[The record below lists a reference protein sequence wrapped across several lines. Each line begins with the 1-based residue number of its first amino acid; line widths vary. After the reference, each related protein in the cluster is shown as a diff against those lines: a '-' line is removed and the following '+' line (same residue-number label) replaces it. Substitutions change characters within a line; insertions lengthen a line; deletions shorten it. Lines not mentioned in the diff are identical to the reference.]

1 MVRVVRKLMLA
12 TSPETLG
19 YLPVAT
25 ATLCPTTVLGCE
37 LFIKRPNSS
46 FVELYKGADYPLEK
60 ADVEKL
66 KLSGVD
72 HLYVRLEAANAYRDY
87 LCKHVLNDSNL
98 AVGARVMALR
108 EVTRVVFD
116 QALSRG
122 KASELVHAAAE
133 FGRGLAG
140 MMSER
145 SLLFR
150 ELFRIVEHDFYTFTH
165 VCNVSMYG
173 VMLAQGLGENDPVRL
188 AELAAAGLLHDIG
201 KRHIPAAILNKTSRL
216 TPTEWDLITR
226 HPTDGYL
233 ELSRDKLNWG
243 QLMVVYQHH
252 ERLDGSGYPT
262 GVRGDEIH
270 PWARIC
276 AVVDVFDA
284 MSCNRTYRKAVPVEE
299 VCGHLKK
306 QAGIGLDETIVACW
320 LEQIR
325 RTA

>member
-1 MVRVVRKLMLA
+1 MQIS
-12 TSPETLG
+12 SPENLG

-25 ATLCPTTVLGCE
+25 ATLCPSTMLGCE
-37 LFIKRPNSS
+37 LFIQRPNSQL
-46 FVELYKGADYPLEK
+46 VELYKGAEYPLERG
-60 ADVEKL
+60 DVDKL
-66 KLSGVD
+66 RAAGID
-72 HLYVRLEAANAYRDY
+72 HLFVRLEAANTYRDY
-87 LCKHVLNDSNL
+87 LCQHVLNDASL
-98 AVGARVMALR
+98 SAGARVKALR

-116 QALSRG
+116 QAMSRG
-122 KASELVHAAAE
+122 KSKELVHAAAE
-133 FGRGLAG
+133 FGRGLAS
-140 MMSER
+140 MMSEK

-165 VCNVSMYG
+165 VCNVSTYC
-173 VMLAQGLGENDPVRL
+173 VMLAQGLGESNATQL

-201 KRHIPAAILNKTSRL
+201 KRHIPAAVLNKTSRL
-216 TPTEWDLITR
+216 TPTEWELITR

-233 ELSRDKLNWG
+233 ELSRDKLTWP

-262 GVRGDEIH
+262 GIRGDEIH

-284 MSCNRTYRKAVPVEE
+284 MTCNRPYRKAIPLED
-299 VCGHLKK
+299 VCAHLQR
-306 QAGIGLDETIVACW
+306 QAGIGLDAEVVRCW

-325 RTA
+325 RAT

>member
-1 MVRVVRKLMLA
+1 MSIS
-12 TSPETLG
+12 SPESLG

-25 ATLCPTTVLGCE
+25 ATLCPATVMGCE
-37 LFIKRPNSS
+37 LFIQRPNSQ
-46 FVELYKGADYPLEK
+46 FVELYKGAEYPLDK
-60 ADVEKL
+60 ADVDRL
-66 KLSGVD
+66 RSTGID
-72 HLYVRLEAANAYRDY
+72 HLFVRLESANEYRDY
-87 LCKHVLNDSNL
+87 LCRHVLKDASL
-98 AVGARVMALR
+98 PAGARVMALR

-116 QALSRG
+116 QALARG
-122 KASELVHAAAE
+122 KSGELVHAAAE
-133 FGRGLAG
+133 FGRGLAE
-140 MMSER
+140 MMTEN

-165 VCNVSMYG
+165 VCNVSTYS
-173 VMLAQGLGENDPVRL
+173 VLLAQAMGENDPVRL

-216 TPTEWDLITR
+216 TPTEWDLIVR

-233 ELSRDKLNWG
+233 ELSRDKLTWP

-262 GVRGDEIH
+262 GIRGDEIH

-284 MSCNRTYRKAVPVEE
+284 MSCSRPYRKALPLEE
-299 VCGHLKK
+299 VCDYLKK
-306 QAGIGLDETIVACW
+306 QSGSGFDADVVRCW
-320 LEQIR
+320 MDLVR
-325 RTA
+325 RVS

>member
-1 MVRVVRKLMLA
+1 MSIS
-12 TSPETLG
+12 SPESLG

-25 ATLCPTTVLGCE
+25 ATLCPATLMGCE
-37 LFIKRPNSS
+37 LFIQRPNSQ
-46 FVELYKGADYPLEK
+46 FVELYKGAEYPLDN
-60 ADVEKL
+60 ADVERL
-66 KLSGVD
+66 RTTGID
-72 HLYVRLEAANAYRDY
+72 HLFVRLESADAYRDY
-87 LCKHVLNDSNL
+87 LLKHVLNDASMP
-98 AVGARVMALR
+98 AGARVTALR

-116 QALSRG
+116 QALARG
-122 KASELVHAAAE
+122 KSGELVHAASE
-133 FGRGLAG
+133 FGRGLAA
-140 MMSER
+140 MMSEK

-165 VCNVSMYG
+165 VCNVSTYS
-173 VMLAQGLGENDPVRL
+173 VLLAQGMGENDPVRL

-233 ELSRDKLNWG
+233 ELSRDGLTWP

-262 GVRGDEIH
+262 GIRGDEIH

-276 AVVDVFDA
+276 SVVDVFDA
-284 MSCNRTYRKAVPVEE
+284 MSCSRP
-299 VCGHLKK
+299 
-306 QAGIGLDETIVACW
+306 
-320 LEQIR
+320 
-325 RTA
+325 